1 MRSYRFVAEV
11 TFKHFFNE
19 TFRKYLID
27 NLSNEVFVNNDDGI
41 DMFCKISIVTLNKSA
56 PRKTKYAR
64 AKCLP

>member
-41 DMFCKISIVTLNKSA
+41 DMFWKISIVTLNKSA
-56 PRKTKYAR
+56 PRKTKYPR
-64 AKCLP
+64 VKCFP